1 MRSVKLFS
9 LQNKFIGISLINA
22 IIPILF
28 VVGLSYTKSV
38 EIIEGQVS
46 QSNFNTLEQVA
57 NNIGLVFEDMKNS
70 SVFLLQNKEFMN
82 YLRLPEKEINS
93 NPGYLLSARNFIHS
107 YLAFNMKI
115 HSIYLEAFNGLEFDS
130 ANAQNTIDDEQR
142 RRLSL
147 LRGEGIL
154 VPDIITNYNG
164 SKTRV
169 FSFVKM
175 MKDIENLSS
184 DLAILK
190 INIAETEIS
199 KIYGNSLLSRQSK
212 FFITDQNGVIL
223 SSLDE
228 AELGTILPPV
238 VRLTVLNGGVGG
250 YYDSFINGDKFIIA
264 YCDLLNTS
272 WKLINTVPLYELSQ
286 DMRVIRSITILSII
300 LSIVFCILSV
310 AYFSLKVLSPLR
322 ILRKAM
328 GKMEHENFDVNIQ
341 VVGNDEISLLAASF
355 NKMSNKVR
363 ELIHEVLNVQIKQKE
378 AELKALHAQ
387 INPHFLYNTL
397 DMIYWTCRM
406 EKAEESAGLIQ
417 TLSGLFRLSLNNGNE
432 FTSLEKE
439 IEHLKLYMA
448 LQQKRFTGM
457 VEFLLNAPDDIM
469 NCKVVKLILQPLVE
483 NAIIHGIEKKGA
495 RGTVE
500 VKIYR
505 EGAALVYMVR
515 DDGAGAEE
523 DEIYSCLENVQ
534 DRERGFALNN
544 VNERIKVYFG
554 PSFGISFKTA
564 VGSGMIVTVVQP
576 LIYIE

>member
-1 MRSVKLFS
+1 
-9 LQNKFIGISLINA
+9 LQNKFICISLINA
-22 IIPILF
+22 IIPLLLLI
-28 VVGLSYTKSV
+28 GLSYTKSI

-57 NNIGLVFEDMKNS
+57 NNIGLIFEDMENS

-93 NPGYLLSARNFIHS
+93 NPSYLLTARNFIHS
-107 YLAFNMKI
+107 YLGFNMKI

-130 ANAQNTIDDEQR
+130 ENAQNTIDDELR
-142 RRLSL
+142 MRLSL

-164 SKTRV
+164 SQTRV

-190 INIAETEIS
+190 INISETEIS
-199 KIYGNSLLSRQSK
+199 KIYGNKLLSRQSK

-223 SSLDE
+223 SSLDK
-228 AELGTILPPV
+228 AELGTLLPSA
-238 VRLTVLNGGVGG
+238 VRLTVLNRDAGG
-250 YYDSFINGDKFIIA
+250 YYDSSIDSDKFVIA
-264 YCDLLNTS
+264 YCDLLNTP
-272 WKLINTVPLYELSQ
+272 WKLVNTVPLYELSQ
-286 DMRVIRSITILSII
+286 DLRVIRSITILSII

-310 AYFSLKVLSPLR
+310 SYFSLKVLSPLR

-432 FTSLEKE
+432 FTSLGKE
-439 IEHLKLYMA
+439 IEHLRLYMT
-448 LQQKRFTGM
+448 LQQKRFAGM
-457 VEFLLNAPDDIM
+457 VEFFLDVPDDIM

-483 NAIIHGIEKKGA
+483 NAVTHGIEKKGVQ
-495 RGTVE
+495 GIVE

-505 EGAALVYMVR
+505 EGETLVYMVR

-523 DEIYSCLENVQ
+523 DEIYSCLKNIQ
-534 DRERGFALNN
+534 GGDRGFALNN
-544 VNERIKVYFG
+544 VNERIKIYFG
-554 PSFGISFKTA
+554 NSFGISFKTA
-564 VGSGMIVTVVQP
+564 PGSGMIVTVVQP
-576 LIYIE
+576 LIYMA